1 MYSKNIERTSMHF
14 ISRNYFPIHHWIEK
28 NHNVIHVMA
37 FALKGKVVIKE
48 KLVLA
53 VLYVIN

>member
-1 MYSKNIERTSMHF
+1 MHF

-37 FALKGKVVIKE
+37 FALKGIKSGH
-48 KLVLA
+48 KRKISA
-53 VLYVIN
+53 CGAYVIN